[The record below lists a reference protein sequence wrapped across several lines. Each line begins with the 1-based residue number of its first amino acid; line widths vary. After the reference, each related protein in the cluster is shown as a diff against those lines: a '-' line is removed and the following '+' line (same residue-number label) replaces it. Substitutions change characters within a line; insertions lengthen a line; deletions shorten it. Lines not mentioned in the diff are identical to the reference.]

1 MGTWGMA
8 FTEDCIYPH
17 FLFVSRCV
25 FEMDRD
31 EARVV
36 G

>member
-1 MGTWGMA
+1 MA

-25 FEMDRD
+25 FEIDRG

-36 G
+36 D